1 MKHPAHRVVNHHKTN
16 LQQVSS
22 QTPGRIAAGLIVVA
36 VAVALGPVMTA
47 TSADRISWRAA
58 TALWQRDFSE
68 AQKLA
73 EQLLQANE
81 SSGFALVIAGDA
93 AVGLHQS
100 DLAIRHYQQVDQDD
114 GGLNYRAQLGL
125 SERFLRLGKMKEA
138 EQHLRY
144 ALDRNPN
151 EFEANKQFAFLMQ
164 MQGRTWEAVAPG
176 MRMIRKGIFG
186 AVELHIVGCPENR
199 FLVDERFLA
208 TCRAAA
214 PEDPRCI
221 LAEARLADLRNQP
234 VEAETIYRKVMA
246 ADSGLIEAP
255 IRLGRILLDQGRHD
269 EFLQIMKSLPAS
281 AEFNSGFWLNR
292 AVWADKAGDSEGAAR
307 CLLETLNLAPG
318 NVEANYMLSQLLV
331 KLRKTSAARQFGER
345 AKILARIE
353 LTMPEFYDSPSSVEL
368 MQTLANDFESINRIW
383 EAAAICH
390 FAINVAPQSRLWA
403 SKQLAALSDKLKTS
417 GGTLISAAPVDA
429 VMEIASYQLPDWDHH
444 VQGAQTSQSGVASSA
459 TAVRFNDVASEAGL
473 EFTFFNG
480 SVSMRGM
487 EHIFETTGGGVSAL
501 DYDGDLWPDVYF
513 SQGAPIWEGDD
524 NVERIDRLYRN
535 TGHGFRDRTVA
546 AGLGDD
552 RFSQGTSVG
561 DFNNDGFA
569 DLYVGNLTGNRF
581 YRNNGDGTFSEVT
594 GETNTGGDEWTV
606 SCMLADLNGDSLQD
620 LYVVNYLV
628 RESVFERR
636 CRQNGKPLTCA
647 PTMFPAEQ
655 DRVYLNLG
663 DGGFREV
670 TQECGVVQAEGK
682 GLAIVAGVFNDS
694 GRLDVFVGNDTAP
707 NFFFQNSTSKDKQIQ
722 FEEAGTVS
730 GLAVDGM
737 GRSQATMGIACGDVD
752 GSGTMDL
759 FITNFYED
767 ANTLYLQHGPSTFL
781 DSTRDVG
788 LYEPSIPML
797 GFGTEFLDA
806 DLDGNLDLFVANGHV
821 DRTNATGEPD
831 EMSPQFFRNHGGAKF
846 TQQVAPTPGEY
857 FDGKYL
863 GRTVSRI
870 DWNRDGLDD
879 LCVLHLYSPVAMLE
893 NATVARGSSLSIRL
907 RATTTDRDALGTVVH
922 VTTTTGTSTHQL
934 TAGDGYMTTN
944 ERVLNIGLGG
954 ADRVLRI
961 AVHWP
966 NGKKQVFDNV
976 SSEQEILIIEDRSHP
991 LNIFK

>member
-1 MKHPAHRVVNHHKTN
+1 MKNNA
-16 LQQVSS
+16 QQVSS
-22 QTPGRIAAGLIVVA
+22 EKSGRIAAGLIVVA
-36 VAVALGPVMTA
+36 VAVAFGPVLTA
-47 TSADRISWRAA
+47 SSVDRISWRAA
-58 TALWQRDFSE
+58 TALWQQDFPE
-68 AQKLA
+68 AQELA
-73 EQLLQANE
+73 EQLLQANAT
-81 SSGFALVIAGDA
+81 SDFALVIAGDA
-93 AVGLHQS
+93 AAGLHQS
-100 DLAIRHYQQVDQDD
+100 DLAIQHYQQVDQDAGD
-114 GGLNYRAQLGL
+114 LAYRAQFGL
-125 SERFLRLGKMKEA
+125 SERFQRLGKMMEA
-138 EQHLRY
+138 ERHLRY
-144 ALDRNPN
+144 VLDRNPN

-164 MQGRTWEAVAPG
+164 VQGRTWEAVAPG
-176 MRMIRKGIFG
+176 MRMIRQGIFG

-199 FLVDERFLA
+199 FLADERFLA
-208 TCRAAA
+208 TCKLAA

-221 LAEARLADLRNQP
+221 LAEARLAELRNQS
-234 VEAETIYRKVMA
+234 VEAEVIYRKVIA
-246 ADSGLIEAP
+246 ADSGLIEAS
-255 IRLGRILLDQGRHD
+255 IRLGRILLDQDRHD
-269 EFLQIMKSLPAS
+269 EFLQIMKSLPLA
-281 AEFNSGFWLNR
+281 AESHGGFWLNR
-292 AVWADKAGDSEGAAR
+292 AVWADKAGDSEGAGR

-318 NVEANYMLSQLLV
+318 NVEANYMLSQVLV
-331 KLRKTSAARQFGER
+331 KLRKPNAARQFGDR

-383 EAAAICH
+383 EAAAVCH
-390 FAINVAPQSRLWA
+390 FAINVAPESRAW
-403 SKQLAALSDKLKTS
+403 STKQLAALSDKLKTS
-417 GGTLISAAPVDA
+417 GGTLISAAPMDA
-429 VMEIASYQLPDWDHH
+429 VMEMFSYQLPNWDRI
-444 VQGAQTSQSGVASSA
+444 VQRVPELQPRQTSSAS
-459 TAVRFNDVASEAGL
+459 AVTFNDVASGTGL
-473 EFTFFNG
+473 NFTFFNG
-480 SVSMRGM
+480 SVSVRGM

-524 NVERIDRLYRN
+524 NVKRIDCLFRN
-535 TGHGFRDRTVA
+535 TGNGFRDATAA

-552 RFSQGTSVG
+552 RFSQGANVG
-561 DFNNDGFA
+561 DFDNDGFA

-594 GETNTGGDEWTV
+594 DETNTGGDEWTV

-620 LYVVNYLV
+620 LYVVNYLE

-636 CRQNGKPLTCA
+636 CRQNGEPLTCA

-682 GLAIVAGVFNDS
+682 GLAILAGDIDDY
-694 GRLDVFVGNDTAP
+694 GRLSVFVGNDTAP
-707 NFFFQNSTSKDKQIQ
+707 NFFFQNSTSTDKRIQ
-722 FEEAGTVS
+722 FEEAGTIS

-737 GRSQATMGIACGDVD
+737 GRSQATMGVACGDVD

-767 ANTLYLQHGPSTFL
+767 ANTLYLHHGASTFL

-806 DLDGNLDLFVANGHV
+806 DLDGNLDLFVTNGHV

-831 EMSPQFFRNHGGAKF
+831 EMPPQFFRNHGGAKF
-846 TQQVAPTPGEY
+846 TQQVDPTPGEY
-857 FDGKYL
+857 FSGKYL
-863 GRTVSRI
+863 GRTVSRL

-893 NATVARGSSLSIRL
+893 NTTAARGGSLTIRL
-907 RATTTDRDALGTVVH
+907 RGTTTDRDALGTVVN
-922 VTTTTGTSTHQL
+922 VTTSKGTSTHQL

-944 ERVLNIGLGG
+944 ERLLNIGLGD

-961 AVHWP
+961 AVRWP
-966 NGKKQVFDNV
+966 NGKNQVFDDV
-976 SSEQEILIIEDRSHP
+976 SSEQEILIIEDRKHP